1 MQREAIERVQY
12 VNALLMSKLVKI
24 YEKKQELDQES
35 ENQLYIKVED
45 VESFL
50 DEISNKLHEALGD
63 IDNSNDDSIKNE

>member
-24 YEKKQELDQES
+24 YEKKQELDPES
-35 ENQLYIKVED
+35 ENQLYMKVED

>member
-24 YEKKQELDQES
+24 YEKKQELDPES
-35 ENQLYIKVED
+35 ENQLYMKVED
-45 VESFL
+45 VENFL